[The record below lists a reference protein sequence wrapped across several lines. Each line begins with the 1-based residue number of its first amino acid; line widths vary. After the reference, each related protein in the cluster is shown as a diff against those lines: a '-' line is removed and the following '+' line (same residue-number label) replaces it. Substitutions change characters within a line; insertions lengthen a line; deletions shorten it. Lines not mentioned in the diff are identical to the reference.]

1 MFQQPYEAVF
11 EKSVTV
17 PMPTEFGQF
26 RMTVYTELANGREHI
41 LLEMGEPDQQQ
52 APLVRVHS
60 ECATGDLF
68 ASRRCDCGAQ
78 LNHSLKRIAEEGCGM
93 LLYLRQEGRGI
104 GLANKMLAY
113 QLQDQGLDT
122 VDANLTLGF
131 DADQRNYQLAVSV
144 LKSQGVEQLRL
155 LTNNPEKVRALTV
168 LGIDVKQRLPIEVGQ
183 VTENRHYLQTK
194 KSRMGHLFG
203 ALTV

>member
-183 VTENRHYLQTK
+183 VTENRNYLQTK